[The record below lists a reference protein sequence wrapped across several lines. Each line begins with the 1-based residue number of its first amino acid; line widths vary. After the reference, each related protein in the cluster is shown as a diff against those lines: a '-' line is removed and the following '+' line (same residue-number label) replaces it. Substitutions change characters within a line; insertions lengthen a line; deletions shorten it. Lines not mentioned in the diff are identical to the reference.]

1 MSGKSTDNLKL
12 LSVYCY
18 LALYPV
24 RQSKCIQLVS
34 GCLPVLAGS
43 MDGVLNREVTY
54 FFVVVAVSVLPRIF
68 AWQWVAMEI
77 CRYGNFIST
86 RFPVL
91 LGLSIY
97 EALLA
102 SPAKVPTSQQCPRKC
117 CTGNDCGTAPFKM
130 HIITLVQK

>member
-43 MDGVLNREVTY
+43 MDGVLNSEVTY

-68 AWQWVAMEI
+68 VWQWVATG
-77 CRYGNFIST
+77 YGN
-86 RFPVL
+86 
-91 LGLSIY
+91 
-97 EALLA
+97 
-102 SPAKVPTSQQCPRKC
+102 
-117 CTGNDCGTAPFKM
+117 M
-130 HIITLVQK
+130 